1 LCRQP
6 DLAPRFLR
14 EGAGGEASEKN
25 SALLL
30 LLLLGGIIGIRTGG
44 LRVGVLEK

>member
-1 LCRQP
+1 VQAARSRTQVP
-6 DLAPRFLR
+6 K
-14 EGAGGEASEKN
+14 GGGGRGSQRKK
-25 SALLL
+25 LGGLL